1 GAPAPTR
8 GRARL
13 LKGPVGAPIAGQVSV
28 RASIVIPLFN
38 QVELTRACLASLDR
52 DGLDDI
58 ELVLVDNAS
67 TDGTAALLVELEG
80 AARVLRNTENLGF
93 ATACNQGAEAASAPV
108 VIFLNN
114 DTEVHRRWAEPL
126 IAAVEDSA
134 VGVAGSRLLYP
145 DGRTQHAGMALMPG
159 CTPIHLHRGAPGDL
173 DVVRRT
179 RDLQLVTGACMAI
192 RRARFREAGGFDA
205 AYRNGFEDADLCL
218 RLAGDGAVARYCADS
233 VVTHHESMSDG
244 RTDAEPLNQA
254 LFRRR
259 WGRLRCDWAERLAE
273 DGVDC
278 ALWADCLWEGPL
290 FDGSEAAERGRE
302 EIEELVAEGW
312 RPLVRELIE
321 GPVAPGAECPAPVLA
336 GLNRYTVATIDPQ
349 MVPRGGRPSG
359 APPASPAFGWWGALE
374 GRSGYARAGRG
385 LLAGADM
392 AGLAAR
398 HQACDAGADGA
409 HAPLRRENPAID
421 PLFWVVHHLP
431 VGPDGTDYWG
441 ELLVASGKPIV
452 GAACFECDLLPEGW
466 VEAAD
471 AVAEVWVPTAFNLR
485 TFADAGIDP
494 DRLHA
499 IPYPVDTD
507 LFFPDGR
514 QRSDGPITF
523 ASVFEWTW
531 RKGWDVLLRA
541 WVEEFAKGED
551 VRLRILTY
559 RGAGALGE
567 GDIVEQ
573 ATACIREAGGDLDTI
588 ADIELILDPMSDAEL
603 IELYRSAD
611 AFVLPTRGEG
621 AGMPVIEAM
630 ACGTPVIATAWGGHE
645 ELMEPELAYP
655 VEVAG
660 LVEAAPE
667 QVGDNPLYRGL
678 RLAEPDRASLRVA
691 MRAAAEDPAGARR
704 RAERGRGVVEE
715 RFSIPAAG
723 RALAERV
730 DALASPRAI
739 RVGV

>member
-1 GAPAPTR
+1 MS
-8 GRARL
+8 
-13 LKGPVGAPIAGQVSV
+13 I

-38 QVELTRACLASLDR
+38 QVELTRACLASLER
-52 DGLDDI
+52 AGLDGL

-67 TDGTAALLVELEG
+67 SDGTAALLRDVRG
-80 AARVLRNTENLGF
+80 VVRVIRNAENLGF

-114 DTEVHRRWAEPL
+114 DTEVHAGWAEPL
-126 IAAVEDSA
+126 IAAVEDPA

-145 DGRTQHAGMALMPG
+145 DGRVQHAGMALMPG
-159 CTPIHLHRGAPGDL
+159 CTPIHLHRGVPGDL
-173 DVVRRT
+173 EIVLRT
-179 RDLQLVTGACMAI
+179 RDLHLVTGACMGI
-192 RRARFREAGGFDA
+192 RRDLFRASDGFDTA
-205 AYRNGFEDADLCL
+205 FRNGFEDADLCL
-218 RLAGDGAVARYCADS
+218 RLAGRGTAARYCADS
-233 VVTHHESMSDG
+233 VVTHHESMSEG
-244 RTDAEPLNQA
+244 RTDAESENLA

-259 WGRLRCDWAERLAE
+259 WGRWPGDWADRLTE

-290 FDGSEAAERGRE
+290 FDDSDAAERGRE
-302 EIEELVAEGW
+302 EIEGLVAEGW
-312 RPLVRELIE
+312 RPLVRERIE
-321 GPVAPGAECPAPVLA
+321 GAAAPGAECPGPVLA
-336 GLNRYTVATIDPQ
+336 GLNRYAVATIDPQ
-349 MVPRGGRPSG
+349 MVARGGRPRG
-359 APPASPAFGWWGALE
+359 APPASPGFGWWGALE

-398 HQACDAGADGA
+398 HHACDAGAGGV
-409 HAPLRRENPAID
+409 HASLGRENPAID

-431 VGPDGTDYWG
+431 VGPDGTDYWA

-452 GAACFECDLLPEGW
+452 GAACFECDLLPDGW
-466 VEAAD
+466 VEAAQ
-471 AVAEVWVPTAFNLR
+471 AAAEVWVPTAFNLR

-507 LFFPDGR
+507 LFVPDGR
-514 QRSDGPITF
+514 RRAEGPITF

-559 RGAGALGE
+559 RGAGALGD

-573 ATACIREAGGDLDTI
+573 ATACIREAGGDLGTI

-645 ELMEPELAYP
+645 ELMEPELSFP

-667 QVGDNPLYRGL
+667 QVRDNPLYRGL

-691 MRAAAEDPAGARR
+691 MRAVAEDPVGARR
-704 RAERGRGVVEE
+704 RAGRGRGVVQE

-730 DALASPRAI
+730 DALAAPRAI